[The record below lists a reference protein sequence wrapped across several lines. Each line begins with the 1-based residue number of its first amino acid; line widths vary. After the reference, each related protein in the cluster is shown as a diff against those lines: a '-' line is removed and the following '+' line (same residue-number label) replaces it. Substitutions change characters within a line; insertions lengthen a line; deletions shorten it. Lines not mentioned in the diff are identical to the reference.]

1 MSNDTLNETQGG
13 FQPWHLIN
21 LFFGLMWP
29 GMFFVLVQTYV
40 LEVTGSAADAGLVM
54 GIIGLGALFLLWA
67 AVGGIGGLAVP
78 ATIMA
83 GIGGILYYQNLTG
96 DWDSWSYIWA
106 LIPGFVGVGVLL
118 SGLIDG
124 KFKST
129 LDGGVTLVIISAILF
144 FIFGTT
150 FGLDYNLSQYWPVL
164 LILLGLISLVRV
176 LFRRK
181 KKVDQ

>member
-1 MSNDTLNETQGG
+1 MDRNRRAPIVGG
-13 FQPWHLIN
+13 IILILLGAFFLAREFYPD
-21 LFFGLMWP
+21 LFAFWDWP
-29 GMFFVLVQTYV
+29 FI
-40 LEVTGSAADAGLVM
+40 
-54 GIIGLGALFLLWA
+54 IIGLGALFLLWA

-83 GIGGILYYQNLTG
+83 GIGGILYYQSLTG

-124 KFKST
+124 KFKSS

-144 FIFGTT
+144 FIFGST

-164 LILLGLISLVRV
+164 LILLGLISLARV

-181 KKVDQ
+181 KTS

>member
-1 MSNDTLNETQGG
+1 MNRNRRASIAGG
-13 FQPWHLIN
+13 ILLILLGAFFLAREFYPD
-21 LFFGLMWP
+21 LFAFWDWP
-29 GMFFVLVQTYV
+29 FI
-40 LEVTGSAADAGLVM
+40 
-54 GIIGLGALFLLWA
+54 IIGIGTLFLLWA
-67 AVGGIGGLAVP
+67 VIGGLGGLAIP

-124 KFKST
+124 NFKST

-164 LILLGLISLVRV
+164 LILLGLISLARV

-181 KKVDQ
+181 KES